1 MWPYKSLM
9 TFVMTVMMKMRTV
22 HHFDPAKL
30 VEAQATTAMSHKQE
44 IMKALCPQVSCI

>member
-30 VEAQATTAMSHKQE
+30 VEAQATTAMSHTQE